1 MRFNSLISCLTCATS
16 AEGWW
21 EVSTKNDFT
30 IFEDGKQ
37 QDVKIFQSYE
47 TDLPLTIELADRCRR
62 EPGNLI
68 ETERN
73 AAYQFFGSVLRKQDL
88 AFLISF
94 GSEAELLQ
102 DYTNSATLL
111 RRGLE
116 GLQVNSDVGGLH
128 PGPVPTISQPRGTI
142 LYDAVYLAASDQLK
156 GQVGRKVLVLIT
168 DGEDQ
173 GSRYKIAQA
182 IEAAQRA
189 DAILY
194 GFYYVDRAFY
204 YGHGLVF
211 GGVSDSELRRMS
223 EETGGH
229 VFHVDRKLTLQD
241 AFSEL
246 QNEMRSQYAIGY
258 TSTNANKDGTFRKI
272 EIKTNNKD
280 WKVQARKGYYA
291 SSNTLENSL
300 GADIR
305 ISVRHN
311 RRRRDCHRAPAG
323 NVLRDGLSRR
333 SSAGCDGRGVP
344 SVVASENGSGRVPG
358 VAGGSSGWI
367 YRGGPGF
374 VADGLAAAH
383 GGSRLAAR
391 EYSECLLGSGQPETG
406 AGAATDG
413 AGAGVV
419 QGQSHSR
426 SHPAFEQCRPA
437 VIREVGISGDQ

>member
-1 MRFNSLISCLTCATS
+1 MRTISILLVSAMLLAPGVPLTFAQDEPTIKVEVQLVNILFNVRDKRGGLVGSLN
-16 AEGWW
+16 
-21 EVSTKNDFT
+21 KDDFS

-37 QDVKIFQSYE
+37 QEVKYFNRE
-47 TDLPLTIELADRCRR
+47 TDLPLTIGLLIDVSASQ
-62 EPGNLI
+62 GNLI
-68 ETERN
+68 DIERN

-189 DAILY
+189 DAIIY

-211 GGVSDSELRRMS
+211 GGVSDSELRRMA

-229 VFHVDRKLTLQD
+229 VFHVDKKLPLQD

-291 SSNTLENSL
+291 TK
-300 GADIR
+300 
-305 ISVRHN
+305 
-311 RRRRDCHRAPAG
+311 
-323 NVLRDGLSRR
+323 
-333 SSAGCDGRGVP
+333 
-344 SVVASENGSGRVPG
+344 
-358 VAGGSSGWI
+358 
-367 YRGGPGF
+367 
-374 VADGLAAAH
+374 
-383 GGSRLAAR
+383 
-391 EYSECLLGSGQPETG
+391 
-406 AGAATDG
+406 
-413 AGAGVV
+413 
-419 QGQSHSR
+419 
-426 SHPAFEQCRPA
+426 
-437 VIREVGISGDQ
+437 